1 MKNETIHGRLLAA
14 MSTFII
20 LMVCLITYGMFYITG
35 YYLYYFLFI
44 TSLFLGST
52 NLLFILLKCEDTR
65 IHKPK
70 KIKVKKARKS
80 RRKKEVADLQ
90 EKDKDDVVEPVL
102 EKHEKKKRV
111 RLHPIVLPICLIG
124 YVLVF
129 YYCCT
134 RIVSYAKTVVNEGK
148 PIAAH
153 AVFLIILFVV
163 ITILERLCKHSK
175 DNTRFVSAILS
186 NCRVFFTILSI
197 QTVLA
202 AACVI
207 IEVLQLVS
215 IQKYIGYLY
224 TGIFFY
230 SVAFITLSLLII
242 IMRKELAVAPYIHI
256 PVPFVKREIDGQ
268 EKSFV
273 EYLEEN
279 TGITL
284 RSLWSIKY
292 IRDITPAI
300 IFMIAALLWIS
311 TCIIQVETNQQAA
324 VYRIGNLQEKILK
337 PGLHL
342 TLPYPF
348 DKVEIYDTETVNK
361 TTIGYKATENADNI
375 WTEGHEGEEYKL
387 LLGGGDEV
395 VSINLRLEYKIS
407 DLKQYLTTAT
417 SPESMMQA
425 LAYELVT
432 DQTIATDLSSLMSAD
447 RDAFSENFQKEL
459 SKMMEEKKLGL
470 EVVAVVLESIHPPVE
485 IAWVYQELISAGINA
500 EKYLVNAQD
509 VAAVTIAQAETTHDT
524 TVGGAQVSYEEKVAA
539 AKASITEFMASVE
552 AYNASSDAYKYQK
565 YLAAVRKAYGNAN
578 LVILGEGVDQSAIYF
593 GNIAGNSG
601 NSSSSNAG
609 NSSSSNAG
617 NSSSSNSNSNSGNN
631 TNNSSGN
638 SSTQQ

>member
-35 YYLYYFLFI
+35 YYLYFFLFI
-44 TSLFLGST
+44 TSLFFGST
-52 NLLFILLKCEDTR
+52 NLLFVLLKCEDTR
-65 IHKPK
+65 IKKPK
-70 KIKVKKARKS
+70 KIKVKKSKKR
-80 RRKKEVADLQ
+80 RRKRAVEEFQ
-90 EKDKDDVVEPVL
+90 EIGETESEEQL
-102 EKHEKKKRV
+102 EKPEKKKRL
-111 RLHPIVLPICLIG
+111 RLHPIILPICLIG
-124 YVLVF
+124 YVLIF

-134 RIVSYAKTVVNEGK
+134 RIVAFAKTVVNEGK

-175 DNTRFVSAILS
+175 NNTRFVAAVLS
-186 NCRVFFTILSI
+186 NCRVFFTILSV

-207 IEVLQLVS
+207 VEVLQLVN
-215 IQKYIGYLY
+215 IQKYIGYIY

-230 SVAFITLSLLII
+230 SVAFVTLSLLII
-242 IMRKELAVAPYIHI
+242 LMRKELEIAPYIHV

-300 IFMIAALLWIS
+300 LFMIGVLLWLS
-311 TCIIQVETNQQAA
+311 TCIIQVETHQQAA
-324 VYRIGNLQEKILK
+324 VYRIGNLQDKILQ
-337 PGLHL
+337 PGLHV

-348 DKVEIYDTETVNK
+348 DKVEIYDTQTVNK

-375 WTEGHEGEEYKL
+375 WTEGHQGEEYKL

-395 VSINLRLEYKIS
+395 VSINLRLEYRIS

-459 SKMMEEKKLGL
+459 SKMMEEKNLGL
-470 EVVAVVLESIHPPVE
+470 EVVAVILESIHPPVE

-500 EKYLVNAQD
+500 ERYLVNAQD
-509 VAAVTIAQAETTHDT
+509 VAAVTIAQAETTQDT
-524 TVGGAQVSYEEKVAA
+524 TVGSAQVSYEEKVAA
-539 AKASITEFMASVE
+539 AKASVTEFMASVE

-593 GNIAGNSG
+593 GNIAGN
-601 NSSSSNAG
+601 AG
-609 NSSSSNAG
+609 NSTNGNSNNSAG
-617 NSSSSNSNSNSGNN
+617 NNANSNSGNN
-631 TNNSSGN
+631 
-638 SSTQQ
+638 STQQ

>member
-35 YYLYYFLFI
+35 YYLYFFIFI
-44 TSLFLGST
+44 TSLFLGVT
-52 NLLFILLKCEDTR
+52 NLLFIILKCEDTR

-70 KIKVKKARKS
+70 KIKEKKVKK
-80 RRKKEVADLQ
+80 RRKKVVAEHEETDIKKAIDPDE
-90 EKDKDDVVEPVL
+90 EKY
-102 EKHEKKKRV
+102 EKKRRV

-124 YVLVF
+124 YVLIF

-134 RIVSYAKTVVNEGK
+134 RIVSYARTVVNGGK

-163 ITILERLCKHSK
+163 ITILERLCKHSN

-186 NCRVFFTILSI
+186 NCRVFFTILSV

-207 IEVLQLVS
+207 VEVLQLIN
-215 IQKYIGYLY
+215 IQKYIGYIY

-230 SVAFITLSLLII
+230 SVAFVTLSLLII
-242 IMRKELAVAPYIHI
+242 IMRKELAVAPYIHV

-292 IRDITPAI
+292 IRDITPAVV
-300 IFMIAALLWIS
+300 FLIAVLLWLS

-375 WTEGHEGEEYKL
+375 WTEGHQGEEYKL

-407 DLKQYLTTAT
+407 DLKEYLTTAT

-459 SKMMEEKKLGL
+459 GKMMEEKKLGL
-470 EVVAVVLESIHPPVE
+470 EVVAVILESIHPPVE

-524 TVGGAQVSYEEKVAA
+524 TVGGAQVSSEEKVAA
-539 AKASITEFMASVE
+539 AKASVTEFMASVE

-601 NSSSSNAG
+601 NSASG
-609 NSSSSNAG
+609 NSGNNSNG
-617 NSSSSNSNSNSGNN
+617 NSNNNSGNNSNSNSGNN
-631 TNNSSGN
+631 
-638 SSTQQ
+638 STQQ

>member
-35 YYLYYFLFI
+35 YYLYFFLFI

-52 NLLFILLKCEDTR
+52 NLLFVLLKCEDTR

-70 KIKVKKARKS
+70 KVKVKKVRKS
-80 RRKKEVADLQ
+80 RRKKAVAELQ
-90 EKDKDDVVEPVL
+90 ERDKNDAEESVE
-102 EKHEKKKRV
+102 EKHEKKKRFSI
-111 RLHPIVLPICLIG
+111 HPIVLPICLIG
-124 YVLVF
+124 YVLIF

-175 DNTRFVSAILS
+175 DNTRFVSAIIS

-207 IEVLQLVS
+207 VEVLQLIN
-215 IQKYIGYLY
+215 IQKYIGYIY

-230 SVAFITLSLLII
+230 SAAFVTLSMLII
-242 IMRKELAVAPYIHI
+242 IMRKELDVAPYIHI
-256 PVPFVKREIDGQ
+256 SVPFVKREIDGQ

-292 IRDITPAI
+292 IRDITPAVL
-300 IFMIAALLWIS
+300 FMIAALLWLS

-348 DKVEIYDTETVNK
+348 DKVEIYDTESVNK

-447 RDAFSENFQKEL
+447 RDAFSESFQKEL
-459 SKMMEEKKLGL
+459 SKMMEEKNLGL

-500 EKYLVNAQD
+500 EKYIVNAQD

-601 NSSSSNAG
+601 NSSSG
-609 NSSSSNAG
+609 NSGNNSNG
-617 NSSSSNSNSNSGNN
+617 NSNSNSGNN
-631 TNNSSGN
+631 ANSNSGN
-638 SSTQQ
+638 NSTQQ

>member
-20 LMVCLITYGMFYITG
+20 LMVSLITYGMFYITG
-35 YYLYYFLFI
+35 YYLYFFLFI
-44 TSLFLGST
+44 TSLFLGLT
-52 NLLFILLKCEDTR
+52 NLLFILLKCEDMR

-70 KIKVKKARKS
+70 KIKVKKAKK
-80 RRKKEVADLQ
+80 RRKKKDIEESQ
-90 EKDKDDVVEPVL
+90 EEAEEDVKQE
-102 EKHEKKKRV
+102 EKYAKKKQFS
-111 RLHPIVLPICLIG
+111 LHPIVLPICLIG
-124 YVLVF
+124 YVLIF

-134 RIVSYAKTVVNEGK
+134 RIVSYAKTVINEGK

-186 NCRVFFTILSI
+186 NCRVFFTILSV

-202 AACVI
+202 AVCVI
-207 IEVLQLVS
+207 VEVLQLVN
-215 IQKYIGYLY
+215 IQKYIGYIY

-230 SVAFITLSLLII
+230 YVAFVTLSLLII
-242 IMRKELAVAPYIHI
+242 LMRKELAVAPYIHV

-292 IRDITPAI
+292 IRDITPAVV
-300 IFMIAALLWIS
+300 FLIAVLLWLS

-342 TLPYPF
+342 TMPYPF

-361 TTIGYKATENADNI
+361 TTIGYKATENSDNI
-375 WTEGHEGEEYKL
+375 WTEGHQGEEYKL

-459 SKMMEEKKLGL
+459 AKMMEEKNLGL
-470 EVVAVVLESIHPPVE
+470 EVVAVILESIHPPVE

-539 AKASITEFMASVE
+539 AKASVTEFMASVE

-601 NSSSSNAG
+601 NSASGNAG
-609 NSSSSNAG
+609 NNSNG
-617 NSSSSNSNSNSGNN
+617 NNSNSNSNNNSGNNANSNSGNN
-631 TNNSSGN
+631 
-638 SSTQQ
+638 STQQ

>member
-20 LMVCLITYGMFYITG
+20 LMVSLITYGMFYITG
-35 YYLYYFLFI
+35 YYLYFFLFI

-70 KIKVKKARKS
+70 KIRVKKAKK
-80 RRKKEVADLQ
+80 RRKKKDIEEFQ
-90 EKDKDDVVEPVL
+90 ETVGEEGIKQE
-102 EKHEKKKRV
+102 EKHAKKKLFS
-111 RLHPIVLPICLIG
+111 LHLVILSICLIG
-124 YVLVF
+124 YVLIF

-175 DNTRFVSAILS
+175 ENTRFVSAILS
-186 NCRVFFTILSI
+186 NCRVFFTILSV

-202 AACVI
+202 AVCVI
-207 IEVLQLVS
+207 VEVLQLVN
-215 IQKYIGYLY
+215 IQKYIGFIY
-224 TGIFFY
+224 TAIFFY
-230 SVAFITLSLLII
+230 YVAFVTLSLLII
-242 IMRKELAVAPYIHI
+242 IMRKELAVAPYIHV

-300 IFMIAALLWIS
+300 LFMIVVLLWLS

-375 WTEGHEGEEYKL
+375 WTEGHQGEEYKL

-407 DLKQYLTTAT
+407 DLKEYLTTAT

-459 SKMMEEKKLGL
+459 GKMMEEKNLGL
-470 EVVAVVLESIHPPVE
+470 EVVAVILESIHPPVE

-500 EKYLVNAQD
+500 ERYLVNAQD

-524 TVGGAQVSYEEKVAA
+524 TVGSAEVSYEEKVAT
-539 AKASITEFMASVE
+539 AKASVAEFMASVE

-601 NSSSSNAG
+601 NGASGSSGNNSNG
-609 NSSSSNAG
+609 NSN
-617 NSSSSNSNSNSGNN
+617 NNSGNN
-631 TNNSSGN
+631 TNGNTNSNSGN
-638 SSTQQ
+638 SNTQQ

>member
-52 NLLFILLKCEDTR
+52 NLLFILLKCENTR

-70 KIKVKKARKS
+70 KVKVKKIRKS
-80 RRKKEVADLQ
+80 RRKKAEA
-90 EKDKDDVVEPVL
+90 EHEDKDDVVNPIE
-102 EKHEKKKRV
+102 EKPEKKR
-111 RLHPIVLPICLIG
+111 RFNLHPIVLPICLIA
-124 YVLVF
+124 YVLIF

-134 RIVSYAKTVVNEGK
+134 RIVSYAKTVVNGGK

-153 AVFLIILFVV
+153 AVFFIILFVV

-186 NCRVFFTILSI
+186 NCRVFFTILSV

-207 IEVLQLVS
+207 IEVLQLVN
-215 IQKYIGYLY
+215 IQQYIGYLY

-230 SVAFITLSLLII
+230 SVAFVTLSLLII
-242 IMRKELAVAPYIHI
+242 IMRKELDVAPYIHI
-256 PVPFVKREIDGQ
+256 PVPFVKREIGGQ

-292 IRDITPAI
+292 IRDITPAVL
-300 IFMIAALLWIS
+300 FMIAALLWLS

-609 NSSSSNAG
+609 NN
-617 NSSSSNSNSNSGNN
+617 SSSNSNSNSGNN

>member
-1 MKNETIHGRLLAA
+1 MKKETIHGRLLAA

-44 TSLFLGST
+44 TSLFLSST

-70 KIKVKKARKS
+70 KIKVKKARKR
-80 RRKKEVADLQ
+80 RRKKAVAEQ
-90 EKDKDDVVEPVL
+90 HEKDPEEIVEPIE
-102 EKHEKKKRV
+102 EKREKEKREKEKRV
-111 RLHPIVLPICLIG
+111 SFHPFVLPTCLIG
-124 YVLVF
+124 YVLIF

-134 RIVSYAKTVVNEGK
+134 RIVTYAKTVVNEGK
-148 PIAAH
+148 PIATH
-153 AVFLIILFVV
+153 AVFFIILFVV
-163 ITILERLCKHSK
+163 LTILEILCKHSK

-186 NCRVFFTILSI
+186 NCRVFFTILSV

-202 AACVI
+202 AVCVI
-207 IEVLQLVS
+207 VEVLQLVN
-215 IQKYIGYLY
+215 IQKYIGYIY

-230 SVAFITLSLLII
+230 YVAFVTLSLLII
-242 IMRKELAVAPYIHI
+242 IMRKELAVAPYIHV

-300 IFMIAALLWIS
+300 LFMIGVLLWLS

-324 VYRIGNLQEKILK
+324 VYRIGNLQEKILN
-337 PGLHL
+337 PGLHV

-407 DLKQYLTTAT
+407 DLKLYLTTST

-447 RDAFSENFQKEL
+447 RDVFSENFQKEL
-459 SKMMEEKKLGL
+459 SKMIKEKRLGL
-470 EVVAVVLESIHPPVE
+470 EVVAVILESIHPPVE

-500 EKYLVNAQD
+500 EQYLVQAQD
-509 VAAVTIAQAETTHDT
+509 VAAITIAQAETTQDT
-524 TVGGAQVSYEEKVAA
+524 TVGNAQVSYEEKVAA
-539 AKASITEFMASVE
+539 AKASVTEFMASVE

-593 GNIAGNSG
+593 GNIAGDSG
-601 NSSSSNAG
+601 TSSSN
-609 NSSSSNAG
+609 
-617 NSSSSNSNSNSGNN
+617 NSNSNSE
-631 TNNSSGN
+631 NSN
-638 SSTQQ
+638 TQQ

>member
-609 NSSSSNAG
+609 NN
-617 NSSSSNSNSNSGNN
+617 SSSNSNSNSGNN

>member
-35 YYLYYFLFI
+35 YYLYFFIFI
-44 TSLFLGST
+44 TSLFLGAT

-65 IHKPK
+65 IRRPK
-70 KIKVKKARKS
+70 KIKVQKARR
-80 RRKKEVADLQ
+80 RRKKAVAEREESDHEEAMKPAE
-90 EKDKDDVVEPVL
+90 EKR
-102 EKHEKKKRV
+102 EKKRRV
-111 RLHPIVLPICLIG
+111 SLHPIVLPICLIG
-124 YVLVF
+124 YVLLF

-134 RIVSYAKTVVNEGK
+134 RIVSYAKTVVNGGR

-163 ITILERLCKHSK
+163 ITILERLCKHSE

-186 NCRVFFTILSI
+186 NCRVFFTILSV

-207 IEVLQLVS
+207 VEVLQLVN
-215 IQKYIGYLY
+215 IQKYIGYIY

-230 SVAFITLSLLII
+230 SVAFVTLSLLII
-242 IMRKELAVAPYIHI
+242 IMRKELAVAPYIHV

-300 IFMIAALLWIS
+300 IFMIAVLLWIS

-324 VYRIGNLQEKILK
+324 VYRIGNLQEKILQ
-337 PGLHL
+337 PGLHV

-375 WTEGHEGEEYKL
+375 WTEGHQGEEYKL

-459 SKMMEEKKLGL
+459 SKMMEEKNLGL

-539 AKASITEFMASVE
+539 AKASVTEFMASVE

-601 NSSSSNAG
+601 NNASG
-609 NSSSSNAG
+609 NSGNNSNG
-617 NSSSSNSNSNSGNN
+617 NSNNNSGNNANSNSGNN
-631 TNNSSGN
+631 
-638 SSTQQ
+638 STQQ

>member
-1 MKNETIHGRLLAA
+1 MKNETIHGRMLAA

-20 LMVCLITYGMFYITG
+20 LMICLITYGMFYITG
-35 YYLYYFLFI
+35 YYLYFFLFI
-44 TSLFLGST
+44 TSLFLGAT

-65 IHKPK
+65 LKKPK
-70 KIKVKKARKS
+70 KVKVKKAKK
-80 RRKKEVADLQ
+80 RRKK
-90 EKDKDDVVEPVL
+90 KVVEEIEEADTEEQQAEAGV
-102 EKHEKKKRV
+102 KKKRKHLS
-111 RLHPIVLPICLIG
+111 LHPFVLPICFIG
-124 YVLVF
+124 YVLVY

-134 RIVSYAKTVVNEGK
+134 SIVSYAKTVVNEGK

-175 DNTRFVSAILS
+175 DNTRFVTAILS
-186 NCRVFFTILSI
+186 NCRIFFTVLSA

-207 IEVLQLVS
+207 VEVLQLVN
-215 IQKYIGYLY
+215 IQKYIGYIY

-230 SVAFITLSLLII
+230 YVVFVTLSLLII
-242 IMRKELAVAPYIHI
+242 IMRKELTVAPYLHV
-256 PVPFVKREIDGQ
+256 PVPFVKREIDGE

-292 IRDITPAI
+292 IREITPSI
-300 IFMIAALLWIS
+300 LFMIGLLLWLS

-324 VYRIGNLQEKILK
+324 VYRIGKLQDRILE

-361 TTIGYKATENADNI
+361 TTIGYKAEENADNI
-375 WTEGHEGEEYKL
+375 WTEGHQGEEYKL

-407 DLKQYLTTAT
+407 DLKLYLTTAT

-459 SKMMEEKKLGL
+459 GKLLEEKEIGL

-485 IAWVYQELISAGINA
+485 IAWVYQELISAEIKA
-500 EKYLVNAQD
+500 EKYMVNAED
-509 VAAVTIAQAETTHDT
+509 VAAVTIAQAETTYDT
-524 TVGGAQVSYEEKVAA
+524 TVGTAQVSYEEKVAA

-593 GNIAGNSG
+593 GNIAGSSG
-601 NSSSSNAG
+601 NSSSS
-609 NSSSSNAG
+609 SDS
-617 NSSSSNSNSNSGNN
+617 SSSSNSGNSTESNSGSNSNN
-631 TNNSSGN
+631 GSSN
-638 SSTQQ
+638 TQQ

>member
-20 LMVCLITYGMFYITG
+20 LMVCLITYGMYYITG

-70 KIKVKKARKS
+70 KIKVKKTKKS
-80 RRKKEVADLQ
+80 RRKKEVEEVVNPIE
-90 EKDKDDVVEPVL
+90 EKP
-102 EKHEKKKRV
+102 EKKR
-111 RLHPIVLPICLIG
+111 RFHLHPIVLPICLIG
-124 YVLVF
+124 YVLIF

-186 NCRVFFTILSI
+186 NCRVFFTILSV

-207 IEVLQLVS
+207 IEVLQLVN
-215 IQKYIGYLY
+215 IQQYIGYLY

-230 SVAFITLSLLII
+230 SVAFVTLSLLII
-242 IMRKELAVAPYIHI
+242 IMRKELDVAPYIHI

-292 IRDITPAI
+292 IRDITPAVL
-300 IFMIAALLWIS
+300 FMIAALLWLS

-348 DKVEIYDTETVNK
+348 DKVEIYDTESVNK

-459 SKMMEEKKLGL
+459 SKMMEEKNLGL

-601 NSSSSNAG
+601 NSASG
-609 NSSSSNAG
+609 NSG
-617 NSSSSNSNSNSGNN
+617 NSTNGNSNNNSGNNANSNSGNN
-631 TNNSSGN
+631 SA
-638 SSTQQ
+638 QQ

>member
-44 TSLFLGST
+44 TSLFLGTT

-70 KIKVKKARKS
+70 KIKVKKDRKS
-80 RRKKEVADLQ
+80 RRKATEKAQEAEKEEQ
-90 EKDKDDVVEPVL
+90 VVLVE
-102 EKHEKKKRV
+102 ENKEKKKRFS
-111 RLHPIVLPICLIG
+111 LHPFVLPVCLIG
-124 YVLVF
+124 YVLIF

-186 NCRVFFTILSI
+186 NCRVFFTILSV

-202 AACVI
+202 AICVI
-207 IEVLQLVS
+207 VEVLQLVN
-215 IQKYIGYLY
+215 IQKYIGYIY

-230 SVAFITLSLLII
+230 YVAFVTLSLLII
-242 IMRKELAVAPYIHI
+242 LMRKELAVAPYIHV
-256 PVPFVKREIDGQ
+256 PVPFVKREIEGQ

-292 IRDITPAI
+292 IRDITPAVV
-300 IFMIAALLWIS
+300 FLIAVLLWLS
-311 TCIIQVETNQQAA
+311 TCIIQVEINQQAA

-361 TTIGYKATENADNI
+361 TTIGYKATENSDNI
-375 WTEGHEGEEYKL
+375 WTEGHQGEEYKL

-459 SKMMEEKKLGL
+459 AKMMEEKNLGL
-470 EVVAVVLESIHPPVE
+470 EVVAVILESIHPPVE

-500 EKYLVNAQD
+500 ERYLVNAQD
-509 VAAVTIAQAETTHDT
+509 VAAVTIAQAKTTHDT

-539 AKASITEFMASVE
+539 AKASVTEFMASVE

-601 NSSSSNAG
+601 NSASGNAG
-609 NSSSSNAG
+609 NNSNG
-617 NSSSSNSNSNSGNN
+617 NNSNSNSNNNSGNNANSNSGNN
-631 TNNSSGN
+631 
-638 SSTQQ
+638 STQQ

>member
-1 MKNETIHGRLLAA
+1 MKNETIHGRMLAA

-20 LMVCLITYGMFYITG
+20 LMICLITYGMFYITG
-35 YYLYYFLFI
+35 YYLYFFLFI
-44 TSLFLGST
+44 TSLFLGTT

-65 IHKPK
+65 LKKPK
-70 KIKVKKARKS
+70 KVKVKKARK
-80 RRKKEVADLQ
+80 RKKKKVATEDEEISGQ
-90 EKDKDDVVEPVL
+90 EETVEITA
-102 EKHEKKKRV
+102 KKKKRFTV
-111 RLHPIVLPICLIG
+111 HPFILPICLIG
-124 YVLVF
+124 YILVF

-207 IEVLQLVS
+207 IEVLQLVN

-230 SVAFITLSLLII
+230 SVAFVTLSLLII
-242 IMRKELAVAPYIHI
+242 IMRKELDVAPYIHI

-292 IRDITPAI
+292 IRDITPAVL
-300 IFMIAALLWIS
+300 FMIAALLWLS

-348 DKVEIYDTETVNK
+348 DKVEIYDTESVNK

-459 SKMMEEKKLGL
+459 SKMMKEKNLGL

-601 NSSSSNAG
+601 SSSSESSG
-609 NSSSSNAG
+609 NSSSSSSS
-617 NSSSSNSNSNSGNN
+617 SSSSNS
-631 TNNSSGN
+631 SSN